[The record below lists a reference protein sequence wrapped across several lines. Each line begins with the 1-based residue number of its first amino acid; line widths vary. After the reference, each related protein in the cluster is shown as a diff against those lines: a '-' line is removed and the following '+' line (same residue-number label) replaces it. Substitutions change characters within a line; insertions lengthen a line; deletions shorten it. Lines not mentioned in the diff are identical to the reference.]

1 MVWVVEAGV
10 LVMVVHLVVAV
21 IVDNVSLGVEHLPS
35 QIVVPHVRITQTE
48 YRGPHRPLR
57 GWIFFFV
64 SALDVVIIVA
74 PVVSRVPG
82 G

>member
-10 LVMVVHLVVAV
+10 LVMFVHLVVAV

-35 QIVVPHVRITQTE
+35 QIVVPYVGITE
-48 YRGPHRPLR
+48 AKYRGPRRPLR
-57 GWIFFFV
+57 GRIFFFV
-64 SALDVVIIVA
+64 CALDVVIIVA